1 MHSVAEYDFLQLIN
15 IAQVKQLL
23 ENHHIISGMAYG
35 IFDTDE
41 NNLIAVGWQ
50 DICTR
55 FHRVHPDCIQ
65 RCRESDAY
73 IKAHLHDNDGGFLEY
88 RCQNGM
94 LDIAMPIIIDGEHMA
109 TFFTGQFFYDDDGP
123 DDKYFRAQAEQCG
136 FDRESYLSALQR
148 VPVFSRNHVL
158 GNVHF
163 LCEMVKMLA
172 ESGLKNLRLA
182 DEIAERS
189 RVEKRLAVLD
199 FAMDHVG
206 EAAYMIDEHARFRYV
221 NREACRTLGYTREE
235 LLGMTVADI
244 DLDMSPQ
251 LWSESWQHFQ
261 PNTSVTIERRH
272 RNSVGSLFPVEITS
286 TYFDYEGKALCL
298 ALARNIEERKLF
310 ETELNKSR
318 NFLFNV
324 INAIADPVFV
334 KDANHRIV
342 LANNAECILAGCA
355 LEQRLGSSDYDF
367 FPKEQ
372 SEAFWKNDELVL
384 TSGEPR
390 DYEECITDAEGR
402 VRTFVTHK
410 SRYSNGLGNNFVVG
424 VARDI
429 TERKRMEEVLAARER
444 EFHTLAEN
452 LPDALIRFDDRY
464 RILYMNPMMRR
475 LLALNDTAKEPEGG
489 NSVAQKRTARF
500 INGLKRAVRIGSP
513 GEVEIPAA
521 LPGETRIL
529 NFRFVTETDKAGK
542 ISSALAIGRD
552 VTELKRANEKVR
564 LSEERLRLTLEAT
577 RIGTWDWD
585 IANDRWIASPTYYSM
600 LGYEPKS
607 GQEDRSEWMARAH
620 PEDRMLIQEK
630 TDNALTRDFADFR
643 YEARMRHADGTYRW
657 QNVLGIGIERDAD
670 GKVIR
675 MLGIRQDIDDRK
687 RAEEKLRAQERE
699 FRTLAENSP
708 DIIIRYDRTCRR
720 VYCNPAAQRLFG
732 LPPEQVLG
740 TTPQEICIIPEASA
754 YEQRIKGIFS
764 TGREFQME
772 IAPRTATG
780 ECRWLH
786 LRVIPE
792 TDPRGE
798 VVCALAVGRDISD
811 QKAAQLDLRESEQR
825 FRDIFDNSLDC
836 LYLLEVTEDGRFRN
850 LEINP
855 AFEQSTGLSRAELI
869 GKYIGEN
876 VSAQTA
882 DKVLA
887 KYRRCLAA
895 GTPTEEEVEL
905 DLPSGKHWYHSSL
918 IPVRDGR
925 GRIHRLVGISRDV
938 TGRKRM
944 EEQLRASERQI
955 RTLADNSPG
964 VIYSY
969 LLRPDKTSCLPY
981 VSSRIA
987 ELNGLSPSALTSDAS
1002 ELLATIHPD
1011 DLAGVHAS
1019 IDESARTLYPW
1030 HKEFRFRHPT
1040 RGDIWVEGRSTPER
1054 RADGGILWSGFL
1066 CDITEQ
1072 KKMEEEL
1079 FAAKKMEIIGQLA
1092 GGVAH
1097 EVRNPLNAILSIS
1110 EALFKERE
1118 IADNPEYKPFLEHI
1132 RNQVNRLS
1140 KLMNDLLNLGK
1151 PSKPADLIP
1160 VALDRLCADTIGLWN
1175 LTEISRLHPVV
1186 MQGEQIPSPV
1196 VLADSTRLSQSLLNL
1211 IENAA
1216 RCSPTD
1222 SPITL
1227 RIGTVTGQRISLQVQ
1242 DSGLGVAEDK
1252 LDRVFEPFFTMRR
1265 KGTGLGLT
1273 LVKHFIE
1280 NMGGAVHLNNNQPPP
1295 GCTAEILLNIAKE
1308 KELDHEKENTLY

>member
-1 MHSVAEYDFLQLIN
+1 MHSVAEYDILQLIN

-23 ENHHIISGMAYG
+23 ENHHTISGMAYG

-55 FHRVHPDCIQ
+55 FHRVHPDCMQ

-73 IKAHLHDNDGGFLEY
+73 IKAHLHNNDGGFLEY
-88 RCQNGM
+88 RCKNGM
-94 LDIAMPIIIDGEHMA
+94 VDIAMPIIIDGEHIA

-123 DDKYFRAQAEQCG
+123 DEQYFRVQAEQFG

-158 GNVHF
+158 GNVLF
-163 LCEMVKMLA
+163 LCEIVKMLA

-189 RVEKRLAVLD
+189 RMEKRLVLLD

-206 EAAYMIDEHARFRYV
+206 EAAYIIDEHARFRYV
-221 NREACRTLGYTREE
+221 NGEACRTLGYTREG

-244 DLDMSPQ
+244 DLDMSPE

-261 PNTSVTIERRH
+261 STTSVTVERRH
-272 RNSVGSLFPVEITS
+272 WNSMGSLFPVEITS
-286 TYFDYEGKALCL
+286 TYFEYEGKALCL

-310 ETELNKSR
+310 ETKLNNSR
-318 NFLFNV
+318 DFLFNV

-334 KDANHRIV
+334 KDAKHRMV

-372 SEAFWKNDELVL
+372 SDAFWKNDELVL
-384 TSGEPR
+384 ASGEPR
-390 DYEECITDAEGR
+390 DYEECITDAAGR
-402 VRTFVTHK
+402 VRTVVTHK
-410 SRYSNGLGNNFVVG
+410 SRYTDGLGNNFVVG

-429 TERKRMEEVLAARER
+429 
-444 EFHTLAEN
+444 
-452 LPDALIRFDDRY
+452 
-464 RILYMNPMMRR
+464 
-475 LLALNDTAKEPEGG
+475 
-489 NSVAQKRTARF
+489 
-500 INGLKRAVRIGSP
+500 
-513 GEVEIPAA
+513 
-521 LPGETRIL
+521 
-529 NFRFVTETDKAGK
+529 
-542 ISSALAIGRD
+542 
-552 VTELKRANEKVR
+552 
-564 LSEERLRLTLEAT
+564 
-577 RIGTWDWD
+577 
-585 IANDRWIASPTYYSM
+585 
-600 LGYEPKS
+600 
-607 GQEDRSEWMARAH
+607 
-620 PEDRMLIQEK
+620 
-630 TDNALTRDFADFR
+630 
-643 YEARMRHADGTYRW
+643 
-657 QNVLGIGIERDAD
+657 
-670 GKVIR
+670 
-675 MLGIRQDIDDRK
+675 
-687 RAEEKLRAQERE
+687 
-699 FRTLAENSP
+699 
-708 DIIIRYDRTCRR
+708 
-720 VYCNPAAQRLFG
+720 
-732 LPPEQVLG
+732 
-740 TTPQEICIIPEASA
+740 
-754 YEQRIKGIFS
+754 
-764 TGREFQME
+764 
-772 IAPRTATG
+772 
-780 ECRWLH
+780 
-786 LRVIPE
+786 
-792 TDPRGE
+792 
-798 VVCALAVGRDISD
+798 SD
-811 QKAAQLDLRESEQR
+811 QKASQQDLRESQQR

-895 GTPTEEEVEL
+895 ETPTEEEVEL
-905 DLPSGKHWYHSSL
+905 DLPSGKHWYQSSL
-918 IPVRDGR
+918 IPVRDDR
-925 GRIHRLVGISRDV
+925 GRIHRLVGISRDI

-969 LLRPDKTSCLPY
+969 LLRPDRTSCLPY

-987 ELNGLSPSALTSDAS
+987 ELNGLSPSAVKSDAS

-1019 IDESARTLYPW
+1019 IEESARALCPW
-1030 HKEFRFRHPT
+1030 HTEFRFRHPT
-1040 RGDIWVEGRSTPER
+1040 KGDIWVEGRSTPER
-1054 RADGGILWSGFL
+1054 QADGGILWSGFI

-1072 KKMEEEL
+1072 KKMEKEL

-1118 IADNPEYKPFLEHI
+1118 IANNPEYKPFLEHI

-1151 PSKPADLIP
+1151 PSKSADLIP

-1186 MQGEQIPSPV
+1186 MQGEQMPSPV

-1222 SPITL
+1222 SPIAL
-1227 RIGTVTGQRISLQVQ
+1227 RIRTVAGQRISLQVQ
-1242 DSGLGVAEDK
+1242 DSGLGIAEDK
-1252 LDRVFEPFFTMRR
+1252 LDRVFEPFFTMHR

-1280 NMGGAVHLNNNQPPP
+1280 NMGGAVHLHNNQPPP
-1295 GCTAEILLNIAKE
+1295 GCTAEILLNIAKDM
-1308 KELDHEKENTLY
+1308 ELDHEKENTLY